1 MNLSQYELI
10 NVMSIKKQCPCIPR
24 KHKPFWEL
32 IILAYFAVS
41 RNANL
46 FVHEKLTRRLT
57 TTFPG
62 TFRKKN
68 FVRKKDLQLLVETS
82 PNKL

>member
-1 MNLSQYELI
+1 
-10 NVMSIKKQCPCIPR
+10 MSIKKQCPCIPR
-24 KHKPFWEL
+24 KHKTFWEL

-46 FVHEKLTRRLT
+46 FVHENWPDVLPRPFMVLL
-57 TTFPG
+57 G
-62 TFRKKN
+62 KKISWE
-68 FVRKKDLQLLVETS
+68 KKDLQLLVETS